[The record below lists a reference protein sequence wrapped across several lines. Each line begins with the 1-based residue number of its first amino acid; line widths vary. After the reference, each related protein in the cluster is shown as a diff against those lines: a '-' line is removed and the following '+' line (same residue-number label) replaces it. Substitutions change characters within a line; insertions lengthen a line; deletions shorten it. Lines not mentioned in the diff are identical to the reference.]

1 MARKPEI
8 LPFFPLSLFLLPGE
22 DAPLHIFE
30 PRYRQ
35 MMSDVRAGKLTFV
48 IPYINEQEIE
58 KLGCEVRLKE
68 VVAEKPDGGMVI
80 VVESVAL
87 IRVQS
92 FQQEIKGK
100 SYSGG
105 VITRLSCSE
114 PVESSDLLKLI
125 EHFRE
130 AFDPEFLN
138 CCQHSKVTRQEVIRE
153 LNLSSGD
160 KFSFVRMRDGKK
172 KEDYLIK
179 QLRYLEM
186 IRKQELLLG
195 SDFGLN

>member
-1 MARKPEI
+1 MAGKPDI

-30 PRYRQ
+30 PRYTQ
-35 MMSDVRAGKLTFV
+35 LIDDVKKGDLTFA
-48 IPYINEQEIE
+48 IPYINDREIE
-58 KLGCEVRLKE
+58 DMGCEVRLKE

-80 VVESVAL
+80 VVESVAI
-87 IRVQS
+87 IRTLS
-92 FQQEIKGK
+92 FHQEMEGKG
-100 SYSGG
+100 YAGG
-105 VITRLSCSE
+105 AITRLSCSD
-114 PVESSDLLKLI
+114 PIESSDLLELI
-125 EHFRE
+125 EHFRD
-130 AFDPEFLN
+130 AFDPEFLS
-138 CCQHSKVTRQEVIRE
+138 CCRNNIVTLQEVIRE

-160 KFSFVRMRDGKK
+160 KFSFVRIRDNKK
-172 KEDYLIK
+172 KEDYLAK

>member
-1 MARKPEI
+1 MASKPDI

-30 PRYRQ
+30 PRYQ
-35 MMSDVRAGKLTFV
+35 QLMSDVRAGDLTFA

-80 VVESVAL
+80 VVESVAI
-87 IRVQS
+87 IRIQS
-92 FQQEIKGK
+92 FQQEIEGK
-100 SYSGG
+100 SYTGG
-105 VITRLSCSE
+105 AVTRLNCSE
-114 PVESSDLLKLI
+114 PVESSRLLELI

-130 AFDPEFLN
+130 SFDPEFLN
-138 CCQHSKVTRQEVIRE
+138 CCRHSTATRQEVIRE
-153 LNLSSGD
+153 LNLNSSD
-160 KFSFVRMRDGKK
+160 KFSFARIRDGKK

-179 QLRYLEM
+179 QLHYLEM

>member
-1 MARKPEI
+1 MASKPDI

-30 PRYRQ
+30 PRYQ
-35 MMSDVRAGKLTFV
+35 QLMSDVRTGDLTFA
-48 IPYINEQEIE
+48 IPYINDQEIE

-68 VVAEKPDGGMVI
+68 VIAENPDGGMVI
-80 VVESVAL
+80 VVESVAI
-87 IRVQS
+87 IRIHS
-92 FQQEIKGK
+92 FQREIEGK
-100 SYSGG
+100 SYTGGG
-105 VITRLSCSE
+105 VTRLKCSE
-114 PVESSDLLKLI
+114 PVESRDLLELI

-130 AFDPEFLN
+130 VFDPEFLN
-138 CCQHSKVTRQEVIRE
+138 FSRHNTATRQEVIRE
-153 LNLSSGD
+153 LNLSSSD
-160 KFSFVRMRDGKK
+160 KFSFVRMRDVKK
-172 KEDYLIK
+172 KEDYLVK